1 MRIIHCACGG
11 GPSIPGAQRHDL
23 PDIPSRKD
31 LRFLD
36 AIAKEL
42 SLIDDTPTL
51 TNLTSNPEA
60 AYLGEPG
67 FAVQKFSEPL
77 RVIVSGSDAA
87 LSAVLT
93 RMMRGDYLWA
103 EVAFVPLV
111 PPADA
116 GDTGSVAGPAGPA
129 TTVWGL
135 DGLSVGEAVAV
146 AVNGNV
152 SPLPCIRTDAGI
164 AVAGSVTALS
174 ADSGPFIGEVVVDS
188 SVLVSQAGP
197 EGRGFFARRRFSRT
211 AARGV
216 RIVPTQDAPGL
227 AAVSLVPGAPA
238 RGGELRPD
246 PSTVLTG
253 RAAQIGGPG
262 FHLFVDEPVG
272 VAGGVDKRKALTAAT
287 IYRHLRDI
295 QAVRIGK
302 GS

>member
-36 AIAKEL
+36 ELAREL

-51 TNLTSNPEA
+51 SDLTSNPEA
-60 AYLGEPG
+60 AYLGSPSL
-67 FAVQKFSEPL
+67 ATQKFTEPL
-77 RVIVSGSDAA
+77 RVIVAGSDAA

-103 EVAFVPLV
+103 EVGFVP
-111 PPADA
+111 
-116 GDTGSVAGPAGPA
+116 SVHPRGAGPSGPA

-135 DGLSVGEAVAV
+135 DGLSIEEAVAV
-146 AVNGNV
+146 ALNSKV

-174 ADSGPFIGEVVVDS
+174 ADNGPFIGEVVVDS
-188 SVLVSQAGP
+188 SVLVSQAGS
-197 EGRGFFARRRFSRT
+197 EGRGFFARRRFERT

-227 AAVSLVPGAPA
+227 AAVSLVPGSPA

-246 PSTVLTG
+246 PSTVLAG

-272 VAGGVDKRKALTAAT
+272 GDGGVDKRKALQSAT

-295 QAVRIGK
+295 QAVRIGE